1 MFKRIIIS
9 FEIGVGVENVAIDNG
24 DCMSSDSD
32 LVDRIPTAFLGVF
45 VRILQ
50 ED

>member
-1 MFKRIIIS
+1 MFKRVIFS
-9 FEIGVGVENVAIDNG
+9 FEISVGIENMTIDKG
-24 DCMSSDSD
+24 YCMSSDSD
-32 LVDRIPTAFLGVF
+32 LVDRITTAFLGVF